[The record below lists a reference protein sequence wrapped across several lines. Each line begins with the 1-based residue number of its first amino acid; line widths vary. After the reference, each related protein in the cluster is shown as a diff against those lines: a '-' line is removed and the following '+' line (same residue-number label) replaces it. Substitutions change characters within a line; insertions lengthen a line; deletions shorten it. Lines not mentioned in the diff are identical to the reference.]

1 MEPEQARIKVEYGIK
16 TTFVTF
22 LDKRILDDRQIRQL
36 HESLEPVIEK
46 NDDGEMVMNFAN
58 VRFMSSAVLGLLV
71 RVHKRVS
78 ERGGRVRLANL
89 APSLRKV
96 FEITR
101 LTQIFEIS

>member
-1 MEPEQARIKVEYGIK
+1 MEPEQARIKVEYGIN

-46 NDDGEMVMNFAN
+46 NEDGEMVMNFAN
-58 VRFMSSAVLGLLV
+58 VGFMSSAVLGLLV
-71 RVHKRVS
+71 RVHKRVT
-78 ERGGRVRLANL
+78 ERGGRIRLANL
-89 APSLRKV
+89 DPSLRKV

>member
-1 MEPEQARIKVEYGIK
+1 MEPERARIKVEYGIK
-16 TTFVTF
+16 TTFVTLF
-22 LDKRILDDRQIRQL
+22 DKRILDDRQIRRLQ
-36 HESLEPVIEK
+36 ESLEPVIEK
-46 NDDGEMVMNFAN
+46 NDDGELVVNFAN
-58 VRFMSSAVLGLLV
+58 VGFMSSAVLGLLV

-89 APSLRKV
+89 DPSLRKI

>member
-1 MEPEQARIKVEYGIK
+1 MEPERARIKVEYGIN

-22 LDKRILDDRQIRQL
+22 LDKRILDDRQIRRLQ
-36 HESLEPVIEK
+36 ESLEPVIEK
-46 NDDGEMVMNFAN
+46 NDDGELVVNFAN
-58 VRFMSSAVLGLLV
+58 VGFMSSAVLGLLV

-78 ERGGRVRLANL
+78 ERGGQVRLSNL
-89 APSLRKV
+89 DPSLRKV